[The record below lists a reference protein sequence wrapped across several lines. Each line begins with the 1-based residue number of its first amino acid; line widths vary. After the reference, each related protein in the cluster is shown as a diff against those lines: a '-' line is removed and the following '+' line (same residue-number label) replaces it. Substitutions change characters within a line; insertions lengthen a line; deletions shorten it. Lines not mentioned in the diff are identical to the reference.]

1 MARFLDLYGGC
12 LRDSP
17 QKRRPGKALPGHR
30 KFPVLILKSLS
41 LYLWKWK
48 LQITNLEHSLS
59 SADILKAQRF
69 AETAFQ
75 FHNVCEKGAKK
86 SQPKCMNHQN
96 QKIFLSKS
104 DITLYIFQSDFQ
116 RPCQAMT
123 STHYLTRPGLNFS
136 YLNWNW
142 IFHFRISGFRVVVVV
157 YMLLLVRDF

>member
-30 KFPVLILKSLS
+30 KFPILILKSFS

-75 FHNVCEKGAKK
+75 FHNICEKGAKK
-86 SQPKCMNHQN
+86 SQHKCMNYQRFVCQN
-96 QKIFLSKS
+96 QILHYIYFNQIFR
-104 DITLYIFQSDFQ
+104 D
-116 RPCQAMT
+116 
-123 STHYLTRPGLNFS
+123 
-136 YLNWNW
+136 
-142 IFHFRISGFRVVVVV
+142 
-157 YMLLLVRDF
+157 LVRLWRVPTTWPDPDFIFPTRTGIGFFFLEFQGSG